1 VLSRAA
7 SAGLI
12 GVSTPL
18 HRAAATWAWIA
29 IFLLN
34 VPILVVVIMSF
45 SAGDYLSF
53 PPPGFSLQWYSAYF
67 QSPRWM
73 LATVNSV
80 RLALATVAVATP
92 IGVLGSFGLIR
103 GRFRGRRVALLLV
116 NTPLLL
122 PGLVA
127 AIGMYFFFA
136 RLGLIGSFWAILLA
150 HVCLVVP
157 VIVISVNAAL
167 ETFDRNLELAAAG
180 LGANRL
186 RAFWWVTRPLIQPG
200 ILTGM
205 LFAFLLSFD
214 ELPVAL
220 FLTGTDGATLPV
232 RMWSNVRDELDP
244 TLAAVST
251 LLVALSVA
259 AILGTQFLQARAATG
274 QLRRNA

>member
-1 VLSRAA
+1 MRRAIA
-7 SAGLI
+7 I
-12 GVSTPL
+12 
-18 HRAAATWAWIA
+18 WAWAA
-29 IFLLN
+29 IILLN
-34 VPILVVVIMSF
+34 APIVVVAIMSF
-45 SAGDYLSF
+45 SAGAYLSF
-53 PPPGFSLQWYSAYF
+53 PPAGLSLHWYGSYLH
-67 QSPRWM
+67 SPRWM
-73 LATVNSV
+73 LATANSL

-103 GRFRGRRVALLLV
+103 GRFRGRGLALLLV

-122 PGLVA
+122 PGVVA
-127 AIGMYFFFA
+127 AIAMYVVFA
-136 RLGLIGSFWAILLA
+136 RLGLIGSFWSILLA

-157 VIVISVNAAL
+157 VVVISVNAAL
-167 ETFDRNLELAAAG
+167 ETFDQNLELAAAG

-186 RAFWWVTRPLIQPG
+186 RSFWWITRPLIQPG

-232 RMWSNVRDELDP
+232 RMWSNVRDEMDP

-251 LLVALSVA
+251 LLVALCIV
-259 AILGTQFLQARAATG
+259 AILATQFLQRPATG
-274 QLRRNA
+274 AGQPRSGK